1 MNDTASLLLA
11 TTILGICGL
20 GLIMY
25 KSADQETENEHK
37 THKNEEAEDNF
48 FGLEKFW
55 SSSDDDE
62 DSLQEDVEIYE
73 PKATSKGSKTKR
85 NRKPTGSRR
94 TS

>member
-25 KSADQETENEHK
+25 KSTDSDNDDTE
-37 THKNEEAEDNF
+37 THKNEQSEDTF

-55 SSSDDDE
+55 SSSDDE

-73 PKATSKGSKTKR
+73 PKVSSRVSKTKR
-85 NRKPTGSRR
+85 NRKTTGSRR
-94 TS
+94 KY